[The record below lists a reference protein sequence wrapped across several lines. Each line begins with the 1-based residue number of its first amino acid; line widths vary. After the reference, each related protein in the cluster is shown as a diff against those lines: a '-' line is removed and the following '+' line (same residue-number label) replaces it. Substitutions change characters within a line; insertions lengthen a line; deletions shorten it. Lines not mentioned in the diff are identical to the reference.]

1 MNRHVNRW
9 LTLLAALTMG
19 AALAA
24 CSGVKEDDYYPE
36 DGWSP
41 ADTEMRSDAEAK
53 DDRLLSG
60 GGLSLFSSDKK
71 TAKGSGLGVN
81 TYLWRASLDT
91 LAFMPLKSIDSQ
103 GGVIIT
109 DWHANPNVPTERFKM
124 NVYILDRR
132 LRADGVKVSVFRQQ
146 QTEAGWVDATIDP
159 ETATQLEN
167 QILRRAREL
176 KIDSEQ

>member
-1 MNRHVNRW
+1 MNRHVKKW
-9 LTLLAALTMG
+9 LTLFAALGLG
-19 AALAA
+19 AALAS
-24 CSGVKEDDYYPE
+24 CGGVKKDDYYPE

-41 ADTEMRSDAEAK
+41 ADTEMRTDADAK

-60 GGLSLFSSDKK
+60 GGLTLFSDKK
-71 TAKGSGLGVN
+71 KAKGGGLGVN

-109 DWHANPNVPTERFKM
+109 DWHANPDVPSERFKM
-124 NVYILDRR
+124 NVYILDQR
-132 LRADGVKVSVFRQQ
+132 LRADGVKVSVFRQIQ
-146 QTEAGWVDATIDP
+146 SEAGWVDATIDP
-159 ETATQLEN
+159 KTASQLEN

-176 KIDSEQ
+176 KINSEQ